1 MIDQAN
7 NLYKEGKTQEAQ
19 ELFDKVGAINKEMQG
34 SAPTET
40 AAPAL
45 EIPTAESADAAVL
58 VKK

>member
-1 MIDQAN
+1 
-7 NLYKEGKTQEAQ
+7 
-19 ELFDKVGAINKEMQG
+19 MQD
-34 SAPTET
+34 SVPTET